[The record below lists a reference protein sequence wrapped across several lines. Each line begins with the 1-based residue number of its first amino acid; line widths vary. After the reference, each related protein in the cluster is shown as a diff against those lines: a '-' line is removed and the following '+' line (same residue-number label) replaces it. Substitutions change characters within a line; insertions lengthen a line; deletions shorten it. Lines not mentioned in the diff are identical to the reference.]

1 MGVTNSN
8 KVADTA
14 AICCGDSFK
23 VTLALT
29 AAPDIVTNPTDIVLV
44 LDRSGSLSGPPFAD
58 MKAGAKTF
66 IDIISESTGGSGSG
80 EIGSGSRMAV
90 VSFASTASVD
100 APLTT
105 SVADLK
111 AAVDALSAGGG
122 TNHGDA
128 FQKAQ
133 ALFDPAS
140 ANARTIVMFTDG
152 VTTSGPAPGPIA
164 AAARAAG
171 TVIYCIGLIGSD
183 GLDIAA
189 LNNWATD
196 PDASHVAVTPD
207 AAELEDLFAELAANI
222 SKPGA
227 TDVLILET
235 LDADFELGEVEPPDK
250 GSVIVTGP
258 RSLRWSIDSL
268 GTTKSESA
276 ALRFAVRHTGDATGS
291 LHVNESI
298 KYSDAEGNLVR
309 FPDPEVYVDCGSDVY
324 PEPCPE
330 PRELILPSCTDSAE
344 FDLGEFFVS
353 PTGRIVELEL
363 SLCSVC
369 PHRRIAL
376 AVQLYDGEEGG
387 FSSLK
392 TFELPAHCGPGCRD
406 LRIRGIRFA
415 VPDGACQCSR
425 RALRARVLANYM
437 DTDFNCADE

>member
-58 MKAGAKTF
+58 MKAG
-66 IDIISESTGGSGSG
+66 

-90 VSFASTASVD
+90 VSFASTASAD

-183 GLDIAA
+183 GLDMAA

-298 KYSDAEGNLVR
+298 DYSDAEGNLVR

>member
-44 LDRSGSLSGPPFAD
+44 LDRS
-58 MKAGAKTF
+58 GAKTF

-152 VTTSGPAPGPIA
+152 VTNSGPAPGPIA

-298 KYSDAEGNLVR
+298 EYSDAEGNLVR

-406 LRIRGIRFA
+406 LRVRGIRFA

>member
-1 MGVTNSN
+1 MGLNNSN
-8 KVADTA
+8 KTISIDR
-14 AICCGDSFK
+14 IDCSGSLK
-23 VTLALT
+23 VTLALS
-29 AAPDIVTNPTDIVLV
+29 ASPDISSTPTDIVLV
-44 LDRSGSLSGPPFAD
+44 LDRSGSMSGSPLTN
-58 MKAGAKTF
+58 MKNGAKKF
-66 IDIISESTGGSGSG
+66 IDIIDEATDSSQDGQ
-80 EIGSGSRMAV
+80 IGSGSRIGI
-90 VSFASTASVD
+90 VSFADTATQNTQLITSVD
-100 APLTT
+100 T
-105 SVADLK
+105 LK
-111 AAVDALSAGGG
+111 TAVDSLSAGGS
-122 TNHGDA
+122 TNHADA
-128 FQKAQ
+128 FTKA
-133 ALFDPAS
+133 AAMFDPNS
-140 ANARTIVMFTDG
+140 TNGKVIVMFTDG
-152 VTTSGPAPGPIA
+152 KTTAGVNPSPVA
-164 AAARAAG
+164 AAARASG
-171 TVIYCIGLIGSD
+171 IIIYCIGLVGAD
-183 GLDIAA
+183 GIDPDV
-189 LNNWATD
+189 LNDWATD
-196 PDASHVAVTPD
+196 PDASHVAITPD
-207 AAELEDLFAELAANI
+207 DSELEDLFEDLAENI

-298 KYSDAEGNLVR
+298 EYSDAEGNLVR

>member
-58 MKAGAKTF
+58 MKAGA
-66 IDIISESTGGSGSG
+66 
-80 EIGSGSRMAV
+80 
-90 VSFASTASVD
+90 
-100 APLTT
+100 
-105 SVADLK
+105 
-111 AAVDALSAGGG
+111 
-122 TNHGDA
+122 
-128 FQKAQ
+128 
-133 ALFDPAS
+133 
-140 ANARTIVMFTDG
+140 ARTI
-152 VTTSGPAPGPIA
+152 
-164 AAARAAG
+164 
-171 TVIYCIGLIGSD
+171 IYCIGLIGSD

-298 KYSDAEGNLVR
+298 EYSDAEGNLAR

>member
-29 AAPDIVTNPTDIVLV
+29 AAPGIVTNPTDIVLV

-58 MKAGAKTF
+58 MKAGA
-66 IDIISESTGGSGSG
+66 
-80 EIGSGSRMAV
+80 
-90 VSFASTASVD
+90 
-100 APLTT
+100 
-105 SVADLK
+105 
-111 AAVDALSAGGG
+111 
-122 TNHGDA
+122 
-128 FQKAQ
+128 
-133 ALFDPAS
+133 
-140 ANARTIVMFTDG
+140 
-152 VTTSGPAPGPIA
+152 
-164 AAARAAG
+164 AG

-183 GLDIAA
+183 GLDIAV

-207 AAELEDLFAELAANI
+207 AAELAANI

-298 KYSDAEGNLVR
+298 EYSDAEGNLVR